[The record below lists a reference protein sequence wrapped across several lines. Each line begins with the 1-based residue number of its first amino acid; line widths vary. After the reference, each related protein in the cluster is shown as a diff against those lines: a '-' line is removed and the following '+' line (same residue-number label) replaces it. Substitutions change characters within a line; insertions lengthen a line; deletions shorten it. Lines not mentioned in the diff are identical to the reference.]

1 MVVYWLTVNDRKYL
15 LADEKR
21 CRAGPPRIFAVEE
34 PASGL
39 PPNQPHP
46 LGLLNKSPEKNT
58 GTDWWT
64 EQNNSSHSIRAI
76 YYTEDE
82 YTQFTMQNR
91 FGREAIS
98 GQKGRMKKFT
108 VEYTS
113 VILQMRFS
121 PFSFSSPDQRVNSN
135 FCCCCPDLAFF
146 PSLPAISHT

>member
-1 MVVYWLTVNDRKYL
+1 MTEISVGRW
-15 LADEKR
+15 EKVS
-21 CRAGPPRIFAVEE
+21 RAGPPRSFAVEE

-64 EQNNSSHSIRAI
+64 EQYNSSHCIRAI
-76 YYTEDE
+76 YCREDE
-82 YTQFTMQNR
+82 YTQFTMQNC

-98 GQKGRMKKFT
+98 GQKDRMKKFT
-108 VEYTS
+108 VEYIS

-121 PFSFSSPDQRVNSN
+121 PFSFSSPDRELIPIFVVVALTWLFS
-135 FCCCCPDLAFF
+135 
-146 PSLPAISHT
+146 SLLAISHT